1 MDDHHAAEMLRGGPA
16 SHSIRRAGNRR
27 TSQRDASSIS
37 SDGAV
42 AGRDSP
48 ELPDHESASEMPIT
62 LPAGSRNSAHVTM
75 SGISVIGVT
84 TSPPIETALSRY
96 F

>member
-1 MDDHHAAEMLRGGPA
+1 
-16 SHSIRRAGNRR
+16 
-27 TSQRDASSIS
+27 
-37 SDGAV
+37 
-42 AGRDSP
+42 
-48 ELPDHESASEMPIT
+48 

-84 TSPPIETALSRY
+84 TSPPIETALSSY